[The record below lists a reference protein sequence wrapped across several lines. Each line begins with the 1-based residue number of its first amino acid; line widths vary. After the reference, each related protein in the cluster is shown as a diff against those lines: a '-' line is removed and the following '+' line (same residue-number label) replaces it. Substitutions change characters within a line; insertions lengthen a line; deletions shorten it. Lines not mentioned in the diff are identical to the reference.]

1 MPSLGKLLKRVLGL
15 GGGDEEQEAGRA
27 RVVEEGETAQA
38 PVELPEGPMFI
49 GIIGAKGGAGKS
61 TIAASLALA
70 GASLLGSS
78 LLVDLDVLNA
88 TSTNMLTLDSSMLA
102 DIKEDVSVLDYLLTP
117 DKRMKFIKIMYPPD
131 RQLALVSADGRR
143 RIVPKNLYLLPG
155 KLPRLDYMAQ
165 LDRIHVLRKREL
177 ATHFDYFARTL
188 QAHVEHLGIR
198 LVVLDFPPLKITSGK
213 YFGDVLELI
222 NYLTNARYIAVSRP
236 YDAEVHGLITLLS
249 TTGYSPIWDN
259 LLSVVLQP
267 VDKHTVKD
275 APRLAAQILTHARTR
290 KVYFIRR
297 DKKWSVNKIPPVALQ
312 KPTEGASVDFFYMVA
327 DLGIIPPNTIKE
339 KLGFDPL
346 KADNL
351 TSGLRPYVEK
361 YKRQYLE
368 A

>member
-1 MPSLGKLLKRVLGL
+1 MPDIVGVLKRFLGL
-15 GGGDEEQEAGRA
+15 GGGRESREPAVAKTSEEEP
-27 RVVEEGETAQA
+27 VA
-38 PVELPEGPMFI
+38 PELPEGPMFI

-70 GASLLGSS
+70 GASLLGSA

-88 TSTNMLTLDSSMLA
+88 TSTNMLTLDSSLLA
-102 DIKEDVSVLDYLLTP
+102 DIKEDVSVLDYLLAP

-131 RQLALVSADGRR
+131 RQLAIVSADGRR
-143 RIVPKNLYLLPG
+143 RAVPKNLYLLPG

-177 ATHFDYFARTL
+177 AIHFDYFARTL
-188 QAHVEHLGIR
+188 QAHVEHLGVK

-222 NYLTNARYIAVSRP
+222 NYITNARYIAVTRP

-259 LLSVVLQP
+259 LLAVVLQP
-267 VDKHTVKD
+267 VDRHTVRD
-275 APRLAAQILTHARTR
+275 APRLAAQVLTHARTR

-297 DKKWSVNKIPPVALQ
+297 DKKWSVNKVPPVALQ
-312 KPTEGASVDFFYMVA
+312 KPTEGASIDFFYMVS
-327 DLGIIPPNTIKE
+327 DLGIIPPKAVKE

-346 KADNL
+346 RSDNL
-351 TSGLRPYVEK
+351 TRGLKPYVEK